1 MRSLVLIVALVAAA
15 CSGAADPTTSATTQS
30 PTTSVSVQATTTT
43 STASTTT
50 TTTTTVISSTTSST
64 LPGTRQ
70 ILYEDRIFTI
80 VLEDSWLPDPDFSN
94 PGAGFVQDHSSQGL
108 PPSYFSIAISPAED
122 GFALDEHA
130 AQLQDDLAAFVVD
143 FQLLN
148 HGTGTVNENPS
159 RWFAY
164 VESFDGFEVVQRQEA
179 TVSQGTL
186 VTFTLISPIDFYD
199 FEAGRAVDVIGTF
212 VEVAP
217 R

>member
-50 TTTTTVISSTTSST
+50 TTTTTVTSSTTSST

-122 GFALDEHA
+122 GFALDDHVS
-130 AQLQDDLAAFVVD
+130 QRQDDLAAVVVD
-143 FQLLN
+143 VQLLN

-179 TVSQGTL
+179 TVSQGT
-186 VTFTLISPIDFYD
+186 
-199 FEAGRAVDVIGTF
+199 
-212 VEVAP
+212 
-217 R
+217 

>member
-1 MRSLVLIVALVAAA
+1 
-15 CSGAADPTTSATTQS
+15 
-30 PTTSVSVQATTTT
+30 
-43 STASTTT
+43 
-50 TTTTTVISSTTSST
+50 

-70 ILYEDRIFTI
+70 ILDEDRIFTI
-80 VLEDSWLPDPDFSN
+80 ILEDSWLPDPDFSN
-94 PGAGFVQDHSSQGL
+94 PGAGFVQGHSAQGL
-108 PPSYFSIAISPAED
+108 PPSYFSIAIGPAED
-122 GFALDEHA
+122 GFDLDEHV

-143 FQLLN
+143 FQLLDQ
-148 HGTGTVNENPS
+148 GTGTVDENPS

-199 FEAGRAVDVIGTF
+199 FEADRAVDAIGTF
-212 VEVAP
+212 VEVAL